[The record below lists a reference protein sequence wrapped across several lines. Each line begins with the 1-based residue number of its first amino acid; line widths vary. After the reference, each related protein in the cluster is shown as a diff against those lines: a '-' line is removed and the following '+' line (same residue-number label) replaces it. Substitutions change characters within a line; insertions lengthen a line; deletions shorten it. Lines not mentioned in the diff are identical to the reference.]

1 METAAASTAWQGL
14 LFAGPHVKL
23 HKPISPA
30 LTGGTWRPFVSKC
43 CPFQVCSAFSPLQ
56 PKDLLGFCIANPSPR
71 IFSLFPSTDS
81 HYMLLWW
88 PLAKCDALQPFI
100 YGKKCIL
107 NHLYIACL
115 VSLPFPA
122 SWKHHFLGAKL
133 FFPYGLFSCPF
144 HPIDSPELTFN
155 EAVQSVKRTLL
166 AHPVLRGFSS
176 AISPRWWM
184 GAPCLSCS
192 GRIYQIHILLD
203 VSSAK

>member
-88 PLAKCDALQPFI
+88 PLAKCDALQPLI

-115 VSLPFPA
+115 VSLAFSCFMKASCPGSKVVLPLWSLFLPFP
-122 SWKHHFLGAKL
+122 SH
-133 FFPYGLFSCPF
+133 
-144 HPIDSPELTFN
+144 
-155 EAVQSVKRTLL
+155 
-166 AHPVLRGFSS
+166 
-176 AISPRWWM
+176 
-184 GAPCLSCS
+184 
-192 GRIYQIHILLD
+192 
-203 VSSAK
+203 

>member
-166 AHPVLRGFSS
+166 AHPVFAGVFLSNFTPLMNGRSMPELLGKNLPDSYP
-176 AISPRWWM
+176 AWCIIS
-184 GAPCLSCS
+184 
-192 GRIYQIHILLD
+192 
-203 VSSAK
+203 